1 MTARAHDGLI
11 DLHSHSTA
19 SDGQFSAA
27 EVAEQAAEAGVS
39 VWALTDH
46 DSVAQLEA
54 GAAAAS
60 RLGLRFVPGV
70 ELSVQLDAREIHV
83 LGHFVDA
90 RSAAL
95 RSFEDLLAEK
105 RRVRMGEII
114 QKLAALGVAL
124 TPDEIE
130 RFSGGK
136 TLGRPHVARAM
147 VERGVVSTVKEAFDR
162 YLGDGRPAYVG
173 RYRLRAREAI
183 DLVRGAS
190 GVATLAHPGVNR
202 IERGDLARL
211 AEWGLAGVEAYHPD
225 HVPSQREKYLGV
237 ARELA
242 LVPTAGSDYHGEA
255 VAPGRKL
262 GMVSMTEDELA
273 ALEARRGE
281 GGIGGRAPDVK
292 DGEAGGRPLR
302 RRRCRRGR
310 LTPAAAWPA
319 TAATSRRWEPTRSRR
334 PGSPPTGRRA

>member
-19 SDGQFSAA
+19 SDGQFAAA
-27 EVAEQAAEAGVS
+27 EVAEQAAAAGLC

-46 DSVAQLEA
+46 DSVAQLEV
-54 GAAAAS
+54 GAAAAA

-70 ELSVQLDAREIHV
+70 ELSVQLDSREIHI

-90 RSAAL
+90 QSAPL

-124 TPDEIE
+124 NPEEIE

-147 VERGVVSTVKEAFDR
+147 VEKGIVGSVKEAFDR
-162 YLGDGRPAYVG
+162 FLGDGRPAYVG
-173 RYRLRAREAI
+173 RYRLSAQEAI
-183 DLVRGAS
+183 DLVRGA
-190 GVATLAHPGVNR
+190 GGAATVAHPGVNR
-202 IERGDLARL
+202 IERGDLMRL
-211 AEWGLAGVEAYHPD
+211 AAWGLSGVEAYHPD

-237 ARELA
+237 ARELD

-255 VAPGRKL
+255 VAPDRRL
-262 GMVSMTEDELA
+262 GMVTMSEDELA
-273 ALEARRGE
+273 ALEARRG
-281 GGIGGRAPDVK
+281 
-292 DGEAGGRPLR
+292 
-302 RRRCRRGR
+302 
-310 LTPAAAWPA
+310 
-319 TAATSRRWEPTRSRR
+319 
-334 PGSPPTGRRA
+334 

>member
-1 MTARAHDGLI
+1 MISGHVATMTARAHDGLI

-27 EVAEQAAEAGVS
+27 QVAEQAAAAGVS
-39 VWALTDH
+39 VWGLTDH
-46 DSVAQLEA
+46 DSVAQLEVGA
-54 GAAAAS
+54 EAAA

-70 ELSVQLDAREIHV
+70 ELSVQLDSREIHI
-83 LGHFVDA
+83 LGHFVDP

-114 QKLAALGVAL
+114 HKLAALGVAL
-124 TPDEIE
+124 APDEIE

-147 VERGVVSTVKEAFDR
+147 VEKGMVGSVKEAFDR
-162 YLGDGRPAYVG
+162 FLGDGRPAYVG
-173 RYRLRAREAI
+173 RYRMSAQEAI
-183 DLVRGAS
+183 DLVRGAG

-202 IERGDLARL
+202 IERGDLMRL
-211 AEWGLAGVEAYHPD
+211 AGWGLSGVEAYHPD
-225 HVPSQREKYLGV
+225 HVPSQRDKYLRV
-237 ARELA
+237 ARELD

-262 GMVSMTEDELA
+262 GMVTMSEAELA
-273 ALEARRGE
+273 ALEARRG
-281 GGIGGRAPDVK
+281 
-292 DGEAGGRPLR
+292 
-302 RRRCRRGR
+302 
-310 LTPAAAWPA
+310 
-319 TAATSRRWEPTRSRR
+319 
-334 PGSPPTGRRA
+334 